1 MTTLGQSI
9 NRIDAV
15 GKVTGETPYAGDLN
29 MPGQLWMKVLFARR
43 PHARLK
49 RLDASKAERAPGV
62 VRIFTARD
70 MPVNEFGLIFFDA
83 PVLVTD
89 TVRWVG
95 EKIACVVAETEK
107 QAEHAREL
115 IEVEYEDL
123 PALTDPREAMRD
135 AAQQIHP
142 HYPGNIIKHILIRKG
157 DLARG
162 FEQAEVIVE
171 SDYHTPAQEHA
182 YLQPEAGLAYID
194 DEGRVTVSVAGQWT
208 HEDQGQIAHA
218 LGLPEQ
224 KIRVIY
230 PAIGGAFGGREDMS
244 VQIILALAAWKLNR
258 AVKII
263 WSREESMIGHHKRHP
278 MWIHARWGATRE
290 GKLVAAESQI
300 ISDAGPYAYTSTK
313 VLGNAALACT
323 GPYEIPNVKVDA
335 YTVATNNVVTG
346 AFRGFGG
353 PQGHFAAETQM
364 NKLAEKLGIDPVE
377 LRLKNVLREG
387 SMLSTQTPIPGGPV
401 SLRQVVQ
408 KCAEEFGWRTRH
420 VTPAL
425 ADDAGIASKAKQSP
439 KENKE
444 ITSHNPPLAMTKAR
458 GIGFAAAIKNVG
470 FSFAAPEGA
479 TAKIELHGSVE
490 IEKVIVRHAGADVG
504 QGAHTVMAQMAAN
517 ALNVPVEKIE
527 MLVSDTATSD
537 NSGSASASRT
547 TWMSGNSIKGAAE
560 LALKKWRDE
569 ERPAIAIYHYKA
581 PPTDNY
587 DPIDGHGKTNLAY
600 GFVAEAVEVEVDTET
615 GQVRVVRATCAD
627 DVGAAVNPR
636 MIEGQIEGAIAQAQ
650 GWAITE
656 NFVQKDGRVLT
667 PYFSN
672 YLIPGVMDIPD
683 RVDSVIMEFPDEN
696 GPWGVR
702 GMAEM
707 PFIPFAPAVV
717 AAVRDATGVW
727 IDELPLTPWRVLEAL
742 KKKT

>member
-15 GKVTGETPYAGDLN
+15 GKVTGETAYPGDLN

-43 PHARLK
+43 PHARVK
-49 RLDASKAERAPGV
+49 RLDTSKAERAPGV
-62 VRIFTARD
+62 VRVFTARD

-83 PVLVTD
+83 PVLVRD
-89 TVRWVG
+89 TVRWIG

-107 QAEHAREL
+107 QAEHARDL

-123 PALTDPREAMRD
+123 PPITDPRDAMKPSSP
-135 AAQQIHP
+135 QIHP
-142 HYPGNIIKHILIRKG
+142 HYAGNIIKHIPIRKG
-157 DLARG
+157 DVARG
-162 FEQAEVIVE
+162 FEQAAVIVE
-171 SDYHTPAQEHA
+171 SDYYTPAQEHA
-182 YLQPEAGLAYID
+182 FLAPEAGLAYID
-194 DEGRVTVSVAGQWT
+194 DAGRLTVAVAGQWT
-208 HEDQGQIAHA
+208 HEDQAQIVHA
-218 LGLPEQ
+218 LGLPEE
-224 KIRVIY
+224 KIRVVY

-258 AVKII
+258 PVKII

-278 MWIHARWGATRE
+278 MWIKARWGATRD
-290 GKLVAAESQI
+290 GKLLAAESQI

-364 NKLAEKLGIDPVE
+364 NKLAEKLGMDPVE
-377 LRLKNVLREG
+377 LRLKNVLHEG
-387 SMLSTQTPIPGGPV
+387 SLLSTQTSIPGGPV
-401 SLRQVVQ
+401 SLAQVVQ
-408 KCAEEFGWRTRH
+408 KCAEEFEWKKSR
-420 VTPAL
+420 
-425 ADDAGIASKAKQSP
+425 SP
-439 KENKE
+439 LPR
-444 ITSHNPPLAMTKAR
+444 PPLAKGREGVGSESIRSSLLR

-479 TAKIELHGSVE
+479 TATVELRGGAE

-504 QGAHTVMAQMAAN
+504 QGTHTVMAQMAAN
-517 ALNVPVEKIE
+517 ALGVPVEKIE

-537 NSGSASASRT
+537 NAGSASASRM

-569 ERPAIAIYHYKA
+569 ERPAIATYQYKA

-587 DPIDGHGKTNLAY
+587 DPVDGHGKTNLAY

-627 DVGAAVNPR
+627 DVGTAVNPR
-636 MIEGQIEGAIAQAQ
+636 LIEGQIEGAIAQAQ

-672 YLIPGVMDIPD
+672 YLIPGVMDMPD
-683 RVDSVIMEFPDEN
+683 HVDSVIMEFPDEN
-696 GPWGVR
+696 GPWGAR

-707 PFIPFAPAVV
+707 PFIPLAPAIV
-717 AAVRDATGVW
+717 AAVHEATGAW
-727 IDELPLTPWRVLEAL
+727 IDELPLTPWRVLEAM
-742 KKKT
+742 KDRNHQRHEEHEGKI